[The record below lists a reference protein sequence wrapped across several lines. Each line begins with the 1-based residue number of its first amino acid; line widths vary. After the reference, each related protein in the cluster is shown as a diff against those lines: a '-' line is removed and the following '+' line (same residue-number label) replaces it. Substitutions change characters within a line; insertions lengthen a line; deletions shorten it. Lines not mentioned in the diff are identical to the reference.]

1 MSKEQS
7 SLYTRRD
14 FLAAGG
20 GALAATAISGF
31 PFVGTARAQGSEIRV
46 GVIGCGGRGTGACSN
61 VLMAD
66 PNTVLVAIA
75 DVAAD
80 QIDKA
85 LAALK
90 QDRDLQDKQHR
101 IKVTSATKFSGID
114 GYKKLLQADVDY
126 VILAAPPGFRP
137 EHYEACVNAG
147 KHIFAEKPVG
157 TCPAGIR
164 RIRASAQ
171 KAKQKGLSTVVGLNY
186 RHDTGSQEVIKR
198 LHEAAIGEVLAGRIY
213 RLGGGV
219 WHRGSNPAWS
229 QLEYQ
234 CRNWY
239 YFDWLSGDQIVE
251 MVVHQIDLMNW
262 AMGGHPVSA
271 LAQGGR
277 IQRTDPKYGNIYDNM
292 TVDYEYANGV
302 HVTCMLR
309 QWENSESRMGNVVIG
324 KLGES
329 DCSERIRG
337 ANQFRSRGQGLAN
350 SYVDEHKVLIESIKK
365 KDARNDILDFAAD
378 STLTA
383 VIGRESAYTGKLI
396 TWEEA
401 LSSPLDLYPSAQMIA
416 QGKAPQRPVAIPGQP
431 RPV

>member
-1 MSKEQS
+1 MAKDQEKSIS
-7 SLYTRRD
+7 RRS
-14 FLAAGG
+14 FLAK
-20 GALAATAISGF
+20 GAVAATAISAF
-31 PFVGTARAQGSEIRV
+31 PFVRTAHAAPDKPIRV
-46 GVIGCGGRGTGACSN
+46 GVVGCGGRGTGACSN
-61 VLMAD
+61 VLVAD
-66 PNTVLVAIA
+66 PNTRLVAMA
-75 DVAAD
+75 DIGMD
-80 QIDKA
+80 RIEESLKA
-85 LAALK
+85 LK
-90 QDRDLQDKQHR
+90 EDRDLQGPLAKNVQ
-101 IKVTSATKFSGID
+101 VTKEMMFTGLD

-126 VILAAPPGFRP
+126 VILATPPGFRP

-147 KHIFAEKPVG
+147 KHVFCEKPVA
-157 TCPAGIR
+157 TCPAGVR

-171 KAKQKGLSTVVGLNY
+171 KAKQKGLSVVVGLNA
-186 RHDTGSQEVIKR
+186 RHELGVIETVKRINDGALGEILTGN
-198 LHEAAIGEVLAGRIY
+198 LW
-213 RLGGGV
+213 RLGGGL

-239 YFDWLSGDQIVE
+239 YFDWLSGDQITE

-309 QWENSESRMGNVVIG
+309 QWDNCESRNSNLVIG
-324 KLGES
+324 TQGQS
-329 DCSERIRG
+329 DCRQGIRG
-337 ANQFRSRGQGLAN
+337 ANTWRFRGERTNASV
-350 SYVDEHKVLIESIKK
+350 YEHNVLLESIRKSA
-365 KDARNDILDFAAD
+365 ARNDILDFAAD
-378 STLTA
+378 STLTTI
-383 VIGRESAYTGKLI
+383 IGRESAYTGKLI
-396 TWEEA
+396 TWEEG
-401 LSSPLDLYPSAQMIA
+401 LNSPLDLYPSAQMLA